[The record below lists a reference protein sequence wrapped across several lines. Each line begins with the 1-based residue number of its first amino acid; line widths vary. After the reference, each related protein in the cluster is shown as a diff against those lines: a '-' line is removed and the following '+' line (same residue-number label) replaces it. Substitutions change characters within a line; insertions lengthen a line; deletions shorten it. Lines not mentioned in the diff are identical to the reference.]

1 MTACWR
7 AGACAV
13 AVVLVAQ
20 CAGVRRWEFDQT
32 GEREGWSVPARSK
45 GVVMGGA
52 LWISLA
58 PGVADPRDLARTKYQ
73 IYGDPAFGHREPGV
87 DLESPRGLNL
97 SAALV
102 TKVRLRVL
110 NLSPVTDAFLRWRTS
125 EKPERYGGS
134 VRFTMKP
141 DLKQWQEVVCHVD
154 GRWSGTIDQ
163 IAVRFPITRIRG
175 DLWIDWIEIGDGP
188 PRAAPR
194 RPDVA
199 SVRVV
204 PKIRIPGISQAH
216 FDDAFRVLDECL
228 IVNVPVQGFTYP
240 VMGPGGAYGEN
251 WWQLDSSLNLAG
263 AKWANQQFAD
273 DVMRG
278 FQAVQSEN
286 PDGRIDLYGG
296 SAVRGQPADASSLPR
311 YFEAAYDV
319 ARRTG
324 DNALR
329 ETIYESMKRYLEWW
343 LSPVKRD
350 PATGLISGI
359 FEETFGDADTVDLA
373 PQSVAQVNLNVA
385 VAEGCHHT
393 ASLAFSLGKTEEEAH
408 YRRAFE
414 ALARSINTYLWD
426 EEKGAYYNYD
436 LRQRRRRPRLIASTF
451 DPLRLG
457 IAPRARAGR
466 LLTRLLDPAQ
476 FNWGRL
482 PVTSI
487 SMLEPGYLEATGPY
501 DGRAWFGDIWTLINL
516 MIVAGLEDAGR
527 DDVAAELTWA
537 TVKAFNANYAE
548 YLVPSSGTGQGVK
561 RYGWSASQYIQAIV
575 EHLFGVDYDR
585 LERRLRITPRLPKAL
600 FDQELALDGLLLPT
614 GGDTRLSVKVKQH
627 SAEAA
632 EIEVR
637 ISGPLPEGAL
647 EVALPGRP
655 GVKGPVRRYV
665 SARFP

>member
-1 MTACWR
+1 
-7 AGACAV
+7 
-13 AVVLVAQ
+13 
-20 CAGVRRWEFDQT
+20 
-32 GEREGWSVPARSK
+32 
-45 GVVMGGA
+45 
-52 LWISLA
+52 
-58 PGVADPRDLARTKYQ
+58 
-73 IYGDPAFGHREPGV
+73 
-87 DLESPRGLNL
+87 
-97 SAALV
+97 
-102 TKVRLRVL
+102 
-110 NLSPVTDAFLRWRTS
+110 
-125 EKPERYGGS
+125 
-134 VRFTMKP
+134 
-141 DLKQWQEVVCHVD
+141 
-154 GRWSGTIDQ
+154 
-163 IAVRFPITRIRG
+163 
-175 DLWIDWIEIGDGP
+175 
-188 PRAAPR
+188 
-194 RPDVA
+194 VA

-204 PKIRIPGISQAH
+204 PKIRIPGISQVH

-263 AKWANQQFAD
+263 AKWANQQFAE

-393 ASLAFSLGKTEEEAH
+393 ASLAFRLGKPEEEAR
-408 YRRAFE
+408 YRQAFD

-436 LRQRRRRPRLIASTF
+436 LRERRRRPRLIASTF

-457 IAPRARAGR
+457 IAPRARAER
-466 LLTRLLDPAQ
+466 LLTRLLDPVQ

-548 YLVPSSGTGQGVK
+548 YLVPSNGAGQGVK

-585 LERRLRITPRLPKAL
+585 LERRLRITPRLPRAL

-614 GGDTRLSVKVKQH
+614 GADTRLSVKVKQH
-627 SAEAA
+627 SSEAA

-655 GVKGPVRRYV
+655 GVKGPVRRSV